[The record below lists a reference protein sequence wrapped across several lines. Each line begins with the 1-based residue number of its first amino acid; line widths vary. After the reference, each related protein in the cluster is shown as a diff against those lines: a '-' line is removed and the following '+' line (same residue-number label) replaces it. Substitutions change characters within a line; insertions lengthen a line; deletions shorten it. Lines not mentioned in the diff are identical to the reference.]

1 MDNKNKNENKL
12 VSIFKKLT
20 DSEQA
25 LKRIPTYFFC
35 ICVLLIA
42 IAIQLGNTNKY
53 LRIISENGTNI
64 VEYETFDDTF
74 VEIITEEQKDIED
87 YVPLLEEVSTETTT
101 KKQNISSKVTT
112 TAKNNSDNE
121 TTTNNKVETTTTTTT
136 STVTHTTTSQNISNS
151 QTYVLNI
158 NSKKI
163 HLPDCSFVARTKE
176 ENKKTVKLTDDEL
189 QAYVNDGYTICK
201 TCGGD

>member
-1 MDNKNKNENKL
+1 M
-12 VSIFKKLT
+12 
-20 DSEQA
+20 
-25 LKRIPTYFFC
+25 
-35 ICVLLIA
+35 
-42 IAIQLGNTNKY
+42 
-53 LRIISENGTNI
+53 
-64 VEYETFDDTF
+64 
-74 VEIITEEQKDIED
+74 
-87 YVPLLEEVSTETTT
+87 PLLEEVSTETTT

-121 TTTNNKVETTTTTTT
+121 TTTNNKVTTTTTTT

-189 QAYVNDGYTICK
+189 QDYVNDGYTICK